1 MFSLGPLENIVYQNN
16 DITNKNKITRSVYFL
31 V

>member
-1 MFSLGPLENIVYQNN
+1 MFSLGPLENIVNQNI

>member
-1 MFSLGPLENIVYQNN
+1 MFSLDPLENIVYQNI
-16 DITNKNKITRSVYFL
+16 DITNKNKIIRSVYFL